1 MVQTKVLSESE
12 ESELAVLAQDQPK
25 STKALQALID
35 KIKARAVQIVLD
47 DARVAARI
55 RGKRSRV
62 IASDLTEDESKD
74 SGENGTRRAEVG
86 IYDYDDDV
94 MIVPIVDLRRG
105 TVTVIEERKGYHP
118 ALAADEIEEAKNF
131 ALAQPEFQSL
141 KNHSG
146 LEIAAYPARAAAIPS
161 HQGYGHRCV
170 TLYFWSGGKQS
181 ERISQAVVDLS
192 ARKLIPGDA
201 EGEPFIDR

>member
-1 MVQTKVLSESE
+1 MIQTKVLSENE

-25 STKALQALID
+25 STEALQVLID
-35 KIKARAVQIVLD
+35 KIKSKAVQIVLD

-55 RGKRSRV
+55 KGKRSRV
-62 IASDLTEDESKD
+62 IASDITEDESKD
-74 SGENGTRRAEVG
+74 GGQNGPRRVEVG
-86 IYDYDDDV
+86 IYDYDEDIMV
-94 MIVPIVDLRRG
+94 IPIVDLQCG
-105 TVTVIEERKGYHP
+105 AVTVIKERRGYHP
-118 ALAADEIEEAKNF
+118 ALAGDEIEEAKNF
-131 ALAQPEFQSL
+131 ALGQPEFQSL
-141 KNHSG
+141 KNYSE

-170 TLYFWSGGKQS
+170 TLYFWSGGEHSK
-181 ERISQAVVDLS
+181 RISQAVVDLS